1 MFLFR
6 KQKTE
11 AVVSQSQNITE
22 RRRGQDRRQL
32 ADRRAEARFGDVVE
46 RRQSKD
52 RRRPLGNMSID

>member
-11 AVVSQSQNITE
+11 AVVSQNITE
-22 RRRGQDRRQL
+22 RRSGQDRRQL
-32 ADRRAEARFGDVVE
+32 ADRRAETRYGDVVE

-52 RRRPLGNMSID
+52 RRRALGNMSID